1 MSNPQRHMEGILRA
15 FAMTPEE
22 RLDGLMSSPYWELN
36 QKYAARSEIRNLKR
50 KIDYTREK
58 IALTERKTAMLTA
71 QIEAANAQLA
81 EMQQKVAIAKGEA
94 EKAKHNLLMKNLK
107 ANAAIR
113 EFTASLRGSVATS
126 TAAKPPIAA
135 PVAPVPSKSAA
146 DVLQEMINKKYRL
159 K

>member
-1 MSNPQRHMEGILRA
+1 MSDPQRHMAGILRA

-50 KIDYTREK
+50 KIDHTKEK

-81 EMQQKVAIAKGEA
+81 EMQQKVAIAKAEA

-113 EFTASLRGSVATS
+113 EFTASLKGSSPAT
-126 TAAKPPIAA
+126 AKTPLAA